1 MVLAGPLHQEYLF
14 FARRPLRLQ
23 VPKLWWAILETVA
36 AGHVGRVG
44 FGKYRQHFG
53 DP

>member
-1 MVLAGPLHQEYLF
+1 MVLAGPLQQEYLF

-36 AGHVGRVG
+36 AEHVG
-44 FGKYRQHFG
+44 
-53 DP
+53 